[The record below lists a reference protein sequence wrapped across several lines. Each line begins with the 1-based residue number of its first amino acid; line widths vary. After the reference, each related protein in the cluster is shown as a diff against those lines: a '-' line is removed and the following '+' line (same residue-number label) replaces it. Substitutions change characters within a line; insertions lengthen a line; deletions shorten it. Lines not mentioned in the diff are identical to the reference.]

1 MSGRVTLDVAYE
13 RELGGE
19 GPEAYVRLL
28 DDALSGDQRLFAR
41 QDNVEAA
48 WAVVDEVLRAPPP
61 RDPVRARTP
70 GGPRPAPRILP
81 HGVEWAEPERPE
93 GDARADRRLSRRRP
107 ARELSRR
114 GARAARSGDRRRA
127 P

>member
-48 WAVVDEVLRAPPP
+48 WAVVDDVLQHHHRAIPY
-61 RDPVRARTP
+61 ARGTLGARGLRRGSCRP
-70 GGPRPAPRILP
+70 GSSGPSPSSPRPSP
-81 HGVEWAEPERPE
+81 
-93 GDARADRRLSRRRP
+93 
-107 ARELSRR
+107 
-114 GARAARSGDRRRA
+114 
-127 P
+127 